1 MTSERVTVTL
11 PEEIVRDIDHREK
24 NRSKFILQ
32 AVQNEL
38 DRRKRDEL
46 QKSLQ
51 NPHPESLEMAE
62 MGMNEWVG
70 QSAAEDEDLLDP
82 NSGRRVRWNPGKG
95 WIEVDP

>member
-1 MTSERVTVTL
+1 MTIERVTVTL

-62 MGMNEWVG
+62 LGMHEWAG
-70 QSAAEDEDLLDP
+70 LSADGDEELLDRS
-82 NSGRRVRWNPGKG
+82 SGRRVLWQPGKG
-95 WIEVDP
+95 WTED